1 MGFLDAVL
9 KRLGLRVPP
18 STSAPAADPAQLDAP
33 AVVPQPLGAVLDR
46 LGLGQ
51 PLPAQLM
58 PDDPSAGLRI
68 AVEGMRAVEV
78 WEHLREAVE
87 ESAHWPVLL
96 GGDDELRFLGEIPAD
111 EPHEATLALASA
123 LDGRSWPAG
132 RAEETRAWLVS
143 HGHEPGDE
151 EEDLPPRGDWPPDIQ
166 PCHSFSAPFGRTV
179 NVPLPRVH
187 IGLVPTR
194 HGHEVPA
201 FLRFGGWNACP
212 NPEQHVAVLRS
223 WSERYGAELVSL
235 THDVIELAVSRP
247 PIDREVALALA
258 MEQYQY
264 CNDIVDQGVGTLE
277 ALASGLLGST
287 VWYFWWD

>member
-1 MGFLDAVL
+1 
-9 KRLGLRVPP
+9 
-18 STSAPAADPAQLDAP
+18 
-33 AVVPQPLGAVLDR
+33 
-46 LGLGQ
+46 
-51 PLPAQLM
+51 M

-68 AVEGMRAVEV
+68 AVEGARAVEV

-87 ESAHWPVLL
+87 ESAHWPVML
-96 GGDDELRFLGEIPAD
+96 GGDDELRFLGEIPAA
-111 EPHEATLALASA
+111 ESREATLALASA
-123 LDGRSWPAG
+123 IDGQFWLAG
-132 RAEETRAWLVS
+132 RAAETRAWLVS

-151 EEDLPPRGDWPPDIQ
+151 EEDLPPRGDWLADIQ
-166 PCHSFSAPFGRTV
+166 PCHSFSAPFGRKLD
-179 NVPLPRVH
+179 VPLQQVQ

-194 HGHEVPA
+194 QGHEVPA

-277 ALASGLLGST
+277 ALAAGLLGST